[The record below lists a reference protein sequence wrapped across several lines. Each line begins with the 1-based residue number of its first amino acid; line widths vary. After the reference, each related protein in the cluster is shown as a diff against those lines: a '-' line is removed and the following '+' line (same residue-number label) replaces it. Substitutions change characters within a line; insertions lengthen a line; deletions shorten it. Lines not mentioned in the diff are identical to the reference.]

1 MAKKPHIIIFNPD
14 EMRWDTMGHM
24 GNPAA
29 HTPYL
34 DEFAAKEA
42 VSFSNAYCQ
51 NPVCVP
57 SRCSFFTGLYPHVHG
72 HRTMS
77 YLLHPGEEN
86 LFSELRD
93 AGYYVWMNARN
104 DLFAGQIEG
113 WNEANADTIFYG
125 GDVPK
130 ALGPMEQEKLRGEE
144 KYRYS
149 HFDGKLGL
157 DENGKNY
164 SSDDEAVDAAV
175 DFVKNYDND
184 RPLCLFLGLLFP
196 HVPYGVEEP
205 YYSMIDRKKLPE
217 RIRPE
222 DCKDKSKM
230 LSLLRKYQKM
240 DAYTKEDWD
249 DLRAVYLGMCA
260 KIDSQFKRL
269 CDGLKDAGIYDD
281 CAIFF
286 FSDHGDFDGD
296 YGITEKAQSSFEDC
310 LIRVPLLI
318 KPPKG
323 EGLDAGLT
331 DSMAELVDFYATA
344 VDYAGIVPKRT
355 QFGRSL
361 KEIVGDRTKENR
373 SYVCCEGGRLPEES
387 HCDEYHSAG
396 PDGPD
401 VNFVYWPKMMAQT
414 DHEAHA
420 KASMIRSRDYK
431 YVSRIT
437 GEDEFY
443 DLKNDPGE
451 TVNQIKNPVYASEI
465 ASMRIEF
472 MRWMQR
478 TADVVPYA
486 YDKRFTDEMMWAKVK
501 NICPSGY
508 ETDVKEKIRGGMK
521 QGMLYMYL
529 AKLRRAVEEEKKRIE
544 EEYDGNL

>member
-1 MAKKPHIIIFNPD
+1 
-14 EMRWDTMGHM
+14 MGHM

-29 HTPYL
+29 HTPFL
-34 DEFAAKEA
+34 DEFAEKEA
-42 VSFSNAYCQ
+42 VSFRNAYCQ

-86 LFSELRD
+86 LFSELKD

-104 DLFAGQIEG
+104 DLFAGQMEG
-113 WNEANADTIFYG
+113 WAESNADQIFYG

-130 ALGPMEQEKLRGEE
+130 APGPVDKAALKEEE
-144 KYRYS
+144 KYKYS

-164 SSDDEAVDAAV
+164 NADDEAVDGAV
-175 DFVKNYDND
+175 NFIKNYDKD
-184 RPLCLFLGLLFP
+184 QPICLFLGLLFP

-205 YYSMIDRKKLPE
+205 YYSMIDRKKLPP
-217 RIRPE
+217 RIRE
-222 DCKDKSKM
+222 GECRDKSKM
-230 LSLLRKYQKM
+230 LSLLRNYQKL
-240 DAYTKEDWD
+240 DDYTEDDWD
-249 DLRAVYLGMCA
+249 ELRAVYLAMCA
-260 KIDSQFKRL
+260 KIDDQFKRL
-269 CDGLKDAGIYDD
+269 CDGLREAGIYDD

-286 FSDHGDFDGD
+286 FSDHGDFAGD

-310 LIRVPLLI
+310 LTRVPLLI

-323 EGLDAGLT
+323 EGIDAGVT

-344 VDYAGIVPKRT
+344 MDYAGVVPGRT
-355 QFGRSL
+355 HFGKSL
-361 KEIVGDRTKENR
+361 KDVAADRTKENR
-373 SYVCCEGGRLPEES
+373 AFVCCEGGRLPEES
-387 HCDEYHSAG
+387 HCDEYHTSG
-396 PDGPD
+396 PEGPD

-414 DHEAHA
+414 DGDAHA
-420 KASMIRSRDYK
+420 KAVMIRNRDYK

-443 DLKNDPGE
+443 DLREDPYE
-451 TVNQIKNPVYASEI
+451 TANQIGNPVYGNQTAAMQVEL
-465 ASMRIEF
+465 
-472 MRWMQR
+472 MRWLQR
-478 TADVVPYA
+478 TSDVVPYQ
-486 YDKRFTDEMMWAKVK
+486 YDKRFTDEMLWAKVK
-501 NICPSGY
+501 NDCPPGF
-508 ETDVKEKIRGGMK
+508 EDDVKEKIRSGMK

-529 AKLRRAVEEEKKRIE
+529 AKLRESVREKEIKE
-544 EEYDGNL
+544 